1 MPAFENA
8 DAPLASGAP
17 FLTLL
22 EPTLL
27 LPLLARN
34 ALGGV
39 AGNRDWLHS
48 LLLSLGFIR
57 GREETRI
64 GRHQL
69 GDALKPWDVLFQ
81 SRYQSGGVGGPLIID
96 LVVGDDL
103 VLGFLDLDQLAELI
117 GLIGFSLADHFCVCF
132 KQAQEFALG
141 VSVASED
148 S

>member
-1 MPAFENA
+1 MSAFENA

-39 AGNRDWLHS
+39 AGNRDSLHS

-57 GREETRI
+57 GGEETRI

-69 GDALKPWDVLFQ
+69 GDALELFDVLFQ
-81 SRYQSGGVGGPLIID
+81 RRYQ
-96 LVVGDDL
+96 
-103 VLGFLDLDQLAELI
+103 
-117 GLIGFSLADHFCVCF
+117 
-132 KQAQEFALG
+132 
-141 VSVASED
+141 
-148 S
+148 